1 MGTSISSSGPGG
13 KIPFDPPW
21 LNEDDIPDNT
31 NQPQEE
37 NDQPHEDEN
46 KPQEEDNQP
55 HGGENKPQEE
65 ENQSHGN
72 EGQLNH
78 PIEIS
83 SLTNLAPRR
92 RFLSANKNFKQF
104 MCDGSQKS
112 FGKAL
117 GSYSGKGMGGSFRI
131 VRRMRRST
139 NIGADIYSSFQNIRS
154 RKNDDAKTSDLI
166 RYLRSEQRST
176 EDIKNAFIR
185 HILPDGGS
193 LDEESCRNSLY
204 QAMSDLLKKEPDID
218 LVRLEDVDIWFL
230 IEKFIVH
237 EIVHRIAIDL
247 GQITESKEYSP
258 IVVVNR
264 RKKMTKYVQA
274 VMSVKFTKIKSD
286 NHRSNITSA
295 EMKKI
300 LNSVLKETFDVFEG
314 N

>member
-46 KPQEEDNQP
+46 KPQEEDD
-55 HGGENKPQEE
+55 
-65 ENQSHGN
+65 QSHGN
-72 EGQLNH
+72 EGQLN
-78 PIEIS
+78 PQIEVS
-83 SLTNLAPRR
+83 SLTNLAPPR
-92 RFLSANKNFKQF
+92 RFLSAKRNFKQF
-104 MCDGSQKS
+104 MRNGSQES
-112 FGKAL
+112 LGKAL
-117 GSYSGKGMGGSFRI
+117 GGYSEKGMGGSSRV
-131 VRRMRRST
+131 VRRMQRST
-139 NIGADIYSSFQNIRS
+139 NIGVNIYSSFQNIRS
-154 RKNDDAKTSDLI
+154 GKNDDAKTSDLI